1 MNYTELYENIRRK
14 GSFLCV
20 GLDTDPAKIP
30 ACVRERHG
38 DASMLAFNKAVI
50 DATAP
55 YAVAYKPNIAFYEAE
70 GVSGWQQ
77 LTETVRYIRSTY
89 PDIFIIA
96 DAKRGDIGNTA
107 DRYARAFFET
117 MDFDAVTLAPYMG
130 SDSIRPFLKHS
141 GRWGIVLA
149 MTSNKSADEFETLT
163 VCGARAT
170 DCDAASAGQAAAN
183 DKMPLYERVI
193 RDTVRNV
200 DSEFGDSRERLMF
213 VVGATRPEKLAEIR
227 RYCPDHFLL
236 VPGVGAQGGSLEWP
250 ATASTPTAAC
260 WSTPPAAS
268 STPPPAR
275 TSPKPRRLLLPGS
288 HHRCASCYR
297 ADNTAKPR
305 SEYNI
310 SSWRS
315 SPPLR
320 GGSPPFSGAN
330 AARRIYYI
338 RCSS

>member
-1 MNYTELYENIRRK
+1 MNYTELYDNIRRK

-20 GLDTDPAKIP
+20 GLDTDPEKIP
-30 ACVRERHG
+30 ACIRERHG
-38 DASMLAFNKAVI
+38 DASMLAFNKAII
-50 DATAP
+50 DATAE

-70 GVSGWQQ
+70 GVAGWQQ
-77 LTETVRYIRSTY
+77 LAETVRYIRSNY
-89 PDIFIIA
+89 PDILIIA

-149 MTSNKSADEFETLT
+149 MTSNKSAEEFETLPLSD
-163 VCGARAT
+163 G
-170 DCDAASAGQAAAN
+170 
-183 DKMPLYERVI
+183 MPLYERVI
-193 RDTVRNV
+193 RDTARNV
-200 DSEFGDSRERLMF
+200 DTEFGDSRERLMF

-236 VPGVGAQGGSLEWP
+236 VRAARSKRWP

-268 STPPPAR
+268 SMPPQAR
-275 TSPKPRRLLLPGS
+275 TSPKPLEPQRPGS
-288 HHRCASCYR
+288 PHRCTPCCNEKDPILHR
-297 ADNTAKPR
+297 PLPAD
-305 SEYNI
+305 
-310 SSWRS
+310 
-315 SPPLR
+315 SPQHRIRRPGR
-320 GGSPPFSGAN
+320 EQHSMERPWMGGPYLTGRMPGADC
-330 AARRIYYI
+330 IFP
-338 RCSS
+338 